1 MASGYRSPS
10 RPIPLDIIPEMVHEY
25 RNDHE
30 CVPYGDEN
38 MTSSCITDSW
48 WLEAIRVADD
58 VENKKIDIS
67 NMVRL
72 RFVYVHPSFSLAI
85 SLLFN
90 KFGSVAEPHNRNQL
104 SLSTSVGFKTRT

>member
-1 MASGYRSPS
+1 MILTVEVRKYLPIFQFLLINKWPISTHIWMASGYRSPL

-67 NMVRL
+67 NMLSCVRASK
-72 RFVYVHPSFSLAI
+72 FFSCH
-85 SLLFN
+85 LFA
-90 KFGSVAEPHNRNQL
+90 V
-104 SLSTSVGFKTRT
+104 

>member
-67 NMVRL
+67 NMVSCVRASK
-72 RFVYVHPSFSLAI
+72 FFSCH
-85 SLLFN
+85 LFA
-90 KFGSVAEPHNRNQL
+90 V
-104 SLSTSVGFKTRT
+104 